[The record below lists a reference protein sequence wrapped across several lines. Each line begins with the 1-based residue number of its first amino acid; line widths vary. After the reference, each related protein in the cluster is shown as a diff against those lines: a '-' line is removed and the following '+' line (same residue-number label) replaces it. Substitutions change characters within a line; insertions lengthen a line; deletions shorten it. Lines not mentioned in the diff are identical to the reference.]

1 VFLGEN
7 MNSVNEA
14 YQPTNIESQIQ
25 KTPHI
30 LGGVAITAGTAIGA
44 GMFSLPIVSSSMGF
58 GWSLVCMAMACYAMY
73 HASMSIL
80 EVNLHFEPGES
91 FYTMVKGILGKKWA
105 IFNGIL
111 FAFLFYILNYA
122 YISGGSAIVNKILV
136 ANIDVELSQGLAS
149 ICFMLFA
156 GFFVWLSTKAV
167 DRILIV
173 LITAMSL
180 TFIMAISDL
189 TLLAQYDNL
198 MPKVG
203 SNDSGY
209 QYIFAALPFY
219 LTSFGFHSNVPSLVK
234 YYGKKPKVIAKTILF
249 GALFCIVIY
258 SFWLISTLGN
268 LNSQNYS
275 VISEGDGT
283 IHSLVIAL
291 NQVTNNL
298 HLSELLNYFAN
309 MAVLSSFL
317 GVSLGLFDFLADKL
331 KFPDDGFG
339 RLKTAMCTFIPPAL
353 GSYFYPNGFIMAIG
367 FAGLLLAI
375 NALIIP
381 AFMVKKSRKMFSFS
395 EYTHSGGSFRIHSI
409 IILGIIF
416 SVCHLLSMF
425 GFLPNVHA

>member
-1 VFLGEN
+1 

-14 YQPTNIESQIQ
+14 CKPSNIKSQVQ

-58 GWSLVCMAMACYAMY
+58 GWSLVCMALAWYAMY
-73 HASMSIL
+73 HASMLIL
-80 EVNLHFEPGES
+80 EVNLHFNRGES
-91 FYTMVKGILGKKWA
+91 FYTIVKGILGKKWA
-105 IFNGIL
+105 IFNSVI
-111 FAFLFYILNYA
+111 FASLFYILNYA
-122 YISGGSAIVNKILV
+122 YISGGSAIVNKILIT
-136 ANIDVELSQGLAS
+136 NIDVELSQGVAS
-149 ICFMLFA
+149 IFFMLFA

-167 DRILIV
+167 DRILVI

-180 TFIMAISDL
+180 TFIMAVSDL

-198 MPKVG
+198 MPKVR

-209 QYIFAALPFY
+209 LYIFAALPFY
-219 LTSFGFHSNVPSLVK
+219 LTSFGFHSNIPSLVK
-234 YYGKKPKVIAKTILF
+234 YYGKKPEVIAKTILLGSF
-249 GALFCIVIY
+249 FCIVIY

-275 VISEGDGT
+275 SISEGGGT
-283 IHSLVIAL
+283 IYSLVIAL

-331 KFPDDGFG
+331 QFSDDGIG
-339 RLKTAMCTFIPPAL
+339 RLKTALCTFIPPAI
-353 GSYFYPNGFIMAIG
+353 GSYLYPDGFIMAIG

-381 AFMVKKSRKMFSFS
+381 SFMVKKSRKMFKFP
-395 EYTHSGGSFRIHSI
+395 EYTHSGGNFRINSI
-409 IILGIIF
+409 IVCGIIF
-416 SVCHLLSMF
+416 SLCHLLSMLD
-425 GFLPNVHA
+425 FLPNVHT

>member
-1 VFLGEN
+1 
-7 MNSVNEA
+7 MNSENET
-14 YQPTNIESQIQ
+14 YKSSNINSEQQ
-25 KTPHI
+25 KTPSL

-58 GWSLVCMAMACYAMY
+58 GWSVVCMALAWYAMY
-73 HASMSIL
+73 HASMLIL
-80 EVNLHFEPGES
+80 EVNLHFNRGES
-91 FYTMVKGILGKKWA
+91 FYTMIKGVLGKKWA
-105 IFNGIL
+105 IFNSLI
-111 FAFLFYILNYA
+111 FASLFYTLNYA
-122 YISGGSAIVNKILV
+122 YISGGSSIVNKILIT
-136 ANIDVELSQGLAS
+136 NFDIEISQGFAS

-156 GFFVWLSTKAV
+156 GFFVWFSTKAV
-167 DRILIV
+167 DRILVI

-198 MPKVG
+198 MPKVS

-209 QYIFAALPFY
+209 LYIFAALPFY

-234 YYGKKPKVIAKTILF
+234 YYGKKPEIITKTILL
-249 GALFCIVIY
+249 GSLFCITIY
-258 SFWLISTLGN
+258 SLWLISTLGN
-268 LNSQNYS
+268 LNSDNYS
-275 VISEGDGT
+275 SINEGGGT

-298 HLSELLNYFAN
+298 HLSELLSYFAN

-331 KFPDDGFG
+331 QFSDDGLG
-339 RLKTAMCTFIPPAL
+339 RLKTALCTFIPPAI
-353 GSYFYPNGFIMAIG
+353 GSYFYPDGFITAIG

-381 AFMVKKSRKMFSFS
+381 SFMVKKSRRIFSPS
-395 EYTHSGGSFRIHSI
+395 EYTHSGGNFRINSI
-409 IILGIIF
+409 ITFGIIF
-416 SVCHLLSMF
+416 SLCHLLSML
-425 GFLPNVHA
+425 GFLPNVHT